1 MANAK
6 EGGKQT
12 SIGVLMAS
20 LLVAIFAFQLNASML
35 SPALVTMANELG
47 VPQSDVAMSQ
57 TVFFTAAALF
67 SLFLPRL
74 ADLKGRKK
82 VLGGMLIATMLG
94 CLISAIAPNM
104 TILNIGRILEGVSGP
119 VVPLCLIMLHTRVED
134 KARYARLMAI
144 LTSVNG
150 GIGGVDALLGGWLAS
165 NWGYRSVFLVMGLV
179 CIAAVLMIF
188 IFADES
194 KDADTDK
201 MDWLGVFFLVV
212 AVGCALLAIDEIQK
226 LAAANWAFAG
236 IMIVVAIIAFI
247 LFWRTENH
255 VEHPMVTTK
264 YLKQRRTWALLSTTL
279 CTMTGV
285 FAIMNGIVPAL
296 AQDAVAGV
304 GIGTAVASF
313 YTLTPYALAGLLFG
327 PVAGILASKFGY
339 RGVLRGGLILTVI
352 GVVFGI
358 YLANTPS
365 IWALLTISIFVGVTY
380 AGTTNIMLNGLGIV
394 LSPKDNTGYLP
405 GLNAGAFNLGAGVSF
420 VVLYSIQNVF
430 GGPATTSGY
439 VAAFVAGAVLLC
451 IALALSFLIPDPEHA
466 DE

>member
-1 MANAK
+1 MADAK
-6 EGGKQT
+6 TGGKHV

-35 SPALVTMANELG
+35 SPALVEMADELG

-57 TVFFTAAALF
+57 TIFFTAAALF

-82 VLGGMLIATMLG
+82 VLGGMLIATMAG
-94 CLISAIAPNM
+94 CVISAIAPNM
-104 TILNIGRILEGVSGP
+104 TILNLGRILEGVSGP
-119 VVPLCLIMLHTRVED
+119 VVPLCLIMLHERVQD

-150 GIGGVDALLGGWLAS
+150 GIGGVDALLGGWLAG
-165 NWGYRSVFLVMGLV
+165 NWGYRSVFWVMGLV
-179 CIAAVLMIF
+179 CVLAVFMIF
-188 IFADES
+188 AFTDES
-194 KDADTDK
+194 KDSDTDK

-212 AVGCALLAIDEIQK
+212 AVGCALLAIDEIEK
-226 LAAANWAFAG
+226 LAAANWAFVG
-236 IMIVVAIIAFI
+236 IMLVVAVVAFI
-247 LFWRTENH
+247 LFWRTESH
-255 VEHPMVTTK
+255 SQHPMVATK

-296 AQDAVAGV
+296 AQDGVAGT
-304 GIGTAVASF
+304 GIATTVASF
-313 YTLTPYALAGLLFG
+313 YTLTPYALAGLIFG

-339 RGVLRGGLILTVI
+339 RGVLRCGLVLTIV
-352 GVVFGI
+352 GVLFGI

-365 IWALLTISIFVGVTY
+365 IWALLTISIFVGITY
-380 AGTTNIMLNGLGIV
+380 AGTSNIMLNGLGIV

-405 GLNAGAFNLGAGVSF
+405 GLNAGAFNLGAGISYA
-420 VVLYSIQNVF
+420 VLYAIQNAF

-439 VAAFVAGAVLLC
+439 VGAFVGGAILLC
-451 IALALSFLIPDPEHA
+451 VAFILSFLIPDPDNA
-466 DE
+466 DQ